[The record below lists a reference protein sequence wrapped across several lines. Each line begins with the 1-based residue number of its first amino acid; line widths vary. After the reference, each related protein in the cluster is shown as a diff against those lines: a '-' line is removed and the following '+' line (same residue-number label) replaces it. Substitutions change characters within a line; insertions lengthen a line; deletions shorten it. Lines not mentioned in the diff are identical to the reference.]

1 MVPLTFFSDGKDVFL
16 QAKGSKTLYKLNEDE
31 LLLMACLAS
40 SIEESLTQ
48 RVLKKEIEELT
59 S

>member
-16 QAKGSKTLYKLNEDE
+16 QAQGSKSRYKLNEEE
-31 LLLMACLAS
+31 LWLMACLTS
-40 SIEESLTQ
+40 SIEGSLTQ
-48 RVLKKEIEELT
+48 QVLKKEIEELT